1 MITTKQRAYL
11 RGLANKVPALYQ
23 VGKGGVTENFIT
35 MILDSLEK
43 NELIKITVLENSGCT
58 PREICD
64 EVIAA
69 TNAEPV
75 QVSSNSHLEIGHWWP
90 DHIILFHVQFIFSF
104 VSISLRSI
112 L

>member
-23 VGKGGVTENFIT
+23 VGKGGVTENFVT

-64 EVIAA
+64 EVVAA
-69 TNAEPV
+69 TGAEPV
-75 QVSSNSHLEIGHWWP
+75 QVIG
-90 DHIILFHVQFIFSF
+90 SKF
-104 VSISLRSI
+104 VIYKPSTENPAIVLPK
-112 L
+112 

>member
-75 QVSSNSHLEIGHWWP
+75 QVIG
-90 DHIILFHVQFIFSF
+90 SKF
-104 VSISLRSI
+104 VIYKPSTENPTIVLPK
-112 L
+112 

>member
-23 VGKGGVTENFIT
+23 VGKGGVTENFIA

-58 PREICD
+58 AREICN
-64 EVIAA
+64 EVVAA
-69 TNAEPV
+69 TESEPV
-75 QVSSNSHLEIGHWWP
+75 QVIG
-90 DHIILFHVQFIFSF
+90 SKF
-104 VSISLRSI
+104 VIYKPSVENPTIVLPK
-112 L
+112 